1 MPEFEIPKFL
11 QDHSIDDI
19 HKKMK
24 EILPADLD
32 LSAGNHAWNLTRPT
46 AMVAAELCEFVLPE
60 VIKLIFPQ
68 WSYGEFLDYHA
79 KDRGITRRPANAAS
93 GEITI
98 TGAPNFV
105 IPKGSLF
112 STAAVNEQPSVDYK
126 TLEATTIPESGTV
139 TVAVECTQGGIVGNT
154 GINTIVLVSSRLTG
168 VSAVTNAAAVT
179 GGTEEED
186 DESLIER
193 ITEYDQ
199 SQGTSYVGSMA
210 DYKRWATSVPGVGS
224 ATIIPAE
231 DSTGLVKIILTD
243 SNGAPAT
250 EQLCIEV
257 YNYIM
262 RPDAPYER
270 LAPVNAYINVL
281 PPDTINISIKAT
293 VELTGDATLESVKA
307 GYMAQLALYLPIAL
321 DEGEIKYSRVAA
333 ALAAVEGAND
343 YSDLQIG
350 LKVGDTVE
358 YGTANIAVTS
368 AQLPSII
375 LDDLILTA
383 GTV

>member
-126 TLEATTIPESGTV
+126 TLEAATIPESGTV